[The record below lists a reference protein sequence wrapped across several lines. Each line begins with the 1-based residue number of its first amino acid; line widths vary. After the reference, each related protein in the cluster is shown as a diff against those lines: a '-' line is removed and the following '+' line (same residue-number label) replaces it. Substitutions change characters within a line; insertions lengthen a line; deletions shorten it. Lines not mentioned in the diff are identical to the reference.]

1 MMSLWFLGGG
11 VKEVFFPPDE
21 MIRFDDEHIC
31 AIELVQPPPR
41 YTKDPPSD
49 ASSDIFRAFSYPK
62 RKKTVNNHRLAALR
76 EGTPLQDSLS
86 FKSIDLPRWW
96 FQIFSNVL
104 GPTAAPVQFDKSVDK
119 SVVSNVFLI
128 FTPKIGEI
136 IQLDYVRFFEWVE
149 TTNQF
154 ADSMAHL

>member
-1 MMSLWFLGGG
+1 ML
-11 VKEVFFPPDE
+11 
-21 MIRFDDEHIC
+21 
-31 AIELVQPPPR
+31 Q
-41 YTKDPPSD
+41 
-49 ASSDIFRAFSYPK
+49 SDIFRAFSYPK

-104 GPTAAPVQFDKSVDK
+104 GPTAAPVQFDKSV
-119 SVVSNVFLI
+119 VSNAFLI